1 MFWKNIRFIGHL
13 YYKHVRKVFLFLFMS
28 LAGMILTPLLSV
40 YLSRTVILAVAEA
53 WSVERMVFWAGA
65 FTMGLVGCNILS
77 TYGTTGYREHC
88 SYGRFYIAR
97 LWQRMMITCRYEL
110 LEDPKWQQETED
122 VGNEVVSDWH
132 THGLTGFSVSI
143 FQIFG
148 SVIGIVAFSA
158 ILSKMHF
165 AILLLLAITS
175 ILSGVIDM
183 KAANW
188 EHEQRVNWQ
197 PYDRKISYIY
207 NHITTGKA
215 GKDIRL
221 FEATD
226 YYLKQ
231 MQQAFLGRM
240 VWIRRVLRKR
250 LGVKGFG
257 VWMLIMQNGAAL
269 GWIIYEMVQ
278 GSIDVTDFT
287 LYAGSVVQFTQ
298 FINQFLQWIGILRRS
313 NLDVQK
319 IRESL
324 RYMPEDQQVEVGLK
338 KKEKE
343 DTNTVKSIDIET
355 APTIQ
360 FDHVTFFYP
369 GSNQAIL
376 DDVSFR
382 IEAGEKIALVGENG
396 AGKTTIVKL
405 LCGLYQP
412 TSGRI
417 MVNGVLLSE
426 LSEASRC
433 ALVAAVFQDMLVLPF
448 NVLENVSIGSETDV
462 KRVRACLEKAGLSK
476 RFPNLNMN
484 LVKGS
489 AEDAEN
495 LSGGEQQKLLLA
507 RALYK
512 DAPVLILDEPTA
524 ALDPLAESQLYE
536 QYHELTKTKTAI
548 FISHRLASTRFC
560 TRIFLLGNGK
570 ILEEG
575 SHEELLAADGRYAQM
590 FFEQSKY
597 YQEAAEKERSE
608 LV

>member
-1 MFWKNIRFIGHL
+1 M
-13 YYKHVRKVFLFLFMS
+13 
-28 LAGMILTPLLSV
+28 
-40 YLSRTVILAVAEA
+40 
-53 WSVERMVFWAGA
+53 
-65 FTMGLVGCNILS
+65 
-77 TYGTTGYREHC
+77 
-88 SYGRFYIAR
+88 
-97 LWQRMMITCRYEL
+97 
-110 LEDPKWQQETED
+110 
-122 VGNEVVSDWH
+122 
-132 THGLTGFSVSI
+132 
-143 FQIFG
+143 
-148 SVIGIVAFSA
+148 
-158 ILSKMHF
+158 
-165 AILLLLAITS
+165 
-175 ILSGVIDM
+175 
-183 KAANW
+183 
-188 EHEQRVNWQ
+188 
-197 PYDRKISYIY
+197 
-207 NHITTGKA
+207 
-215 GKDIRL
+215 
-221 FEATD
+221 
-226 YYLKQ
+226 
-231 MQQAFLGRM
+231 
-240 VWIRRVLRKR
+240 
-250 LGVKGFG
+250 
-257 VWMLIMQNGAAL
+257 
-269 GWIIYEMVQ
+269 
-278 GSIDVTDFT
+278 
-287 LYAGSVVQFTQ
+287 
-298 FINQFLQWIGILRRS
+298 
-313 NLDVQK
+313 
-319 IRESL
+319 
-324 RYMPEDQQVEVGLK
+324 
-338 KKEKE
+338 
-343 DTNTVKSIDIET
+343 
-355 APTIQ
+355 
-360 FDHVTFFYP
+360 
-369 GSNQAIL
+369 
-376 DDVSFR
+376 
-382 IEAGEKIALVGENG
+382 GENG

-448 NVLENVSIGSETDV
+448 NVLENVSIGSDTDV

-597 YQEAAEKERSE
+597 YQEAVEKEGSE